1 METDVIIYLQKFNT
15 WIICHILCV
24 KRYIYSNNNLFRINL
39 ERFIITTEVPTGMSV
54 RPLNHILCCFN
65 SLTNWEFDQMG
76 RGPSEWTTGIIHST
90 IFKDRVKQNY
100 RIYRFTNIL
109 FVC

>member
-1 METDVIIYLQKFNT
+1 MVYLLNKYFKMETDLIIYFKKFNT

-24 KRYIYSNNNLFRINL
+24 KRYIYSNNNLFRTNL

-65 SLTNWEFDQMG
+65 SSTNWEFVQMG
-76 RGPSEWTTGIIHST
+76 RSLKLNVGYIIIA
-90 IFKDRVKQNY
+90 IFD
-100 RIYRFTNIL
+100 FD
-109 FVC
+109 FVRTA